1 MIFLFILNLGDD
13 MKANFMNNTIAFLQ
27 KYNTYSEEDIE
38 KLKYG
43 LEGIYL
49 TFTKLIILFVI
60 ATLLGFVKEF
70 IVLLL
75 LFNVIRYT
83 GFGFHAEKSYQCLI
97 ISSFC
102 FLVIPL
108 FFINIIL
115 PKYVYIIISI
125 ICIINYLL
133 FAPADTIKRPLPNK
147 KKRIIRKVVTV
158 ITGTIYSILSI
169 IFYNHWISSVL
180 ISSLTIQA
188 IVINPLIYKLLKQP
202 YNNYKNYKSN

>member
-13 MKANFMNNTIAFLQ
+13 MKAKFMNNTIAFLQ

-38 KLKYG
+38 KLKYC

-158 ITGTIYSILSI
+158 ITGMIYSILSI
-169 IFYNHWISSVL
+169 ILYNHWISSVL

>member
-1 MIFLFILNLGDD
+1 
-13 MKANFMNNTIAFLQ
+13 MKAKFMNNTIAFLQ

-125 ICIINYLL
+125 ICIINYLF

-158 ITGTIYSILSI
+158 ITGMIYSVLCIIL
-169 IFYNHWISSVL
+169 YNHWISSVL

-202 YNNYKNYKSN
+202 YNNYKNYKLN